1 MFFVFL
7 LSWVYYAFKHMFGKY
22 LSINLF
28 VYLFV
33 VLISLLSV
41 FVLIH
46 FVSLIV

>member
-1 MFFVFL
+1 MFFCFL
-7 LSWVYYAFKHMFGKY
+7 ELGIFAFKHMFGKY
-22 LSINLF
+22 LSIDRF